1 MSNRR
6 IFKNFLSFSVGNWV
20 NIIIGIIA
28 IPLVTRILSP
38 EEYGRV
44 SMFILAVNIGLII
57 VNLGIDQSF
66 VRFYYEEDKNNKSK
80 LLLQCLKL
88 PVIVFIIISF
98 VIFLFQRN
106 ISYLL
111 FDIYD
116 KEAIYLLI
124 LSIFFSF
131 INGFSLLVLR
141 MEQMGIKYS
150 LLQIFNK
157 LFDISFF
164 LLFYFLIGA
173 EYKIMLLSYTGSI
186 FFVTLLSIYYGRSL
200 WLNIFKKTDI
210 KLINSIKDVVKY
222 GYPLMFSIALVWV
235 FQSIDRFSIKQWSSM
250 EELGLYSAAY
260 KVIALLTILKTSFS
274 NYWTPLSL
282 EKYQENTDNR
292 SFFEKMFLLIFIGM
306 MILSTIF
313 VAI

>member
-106 ISYLL
+106 ISRLL
-111 FDIYD
+111 
-116 KEAIYLLI
+116 
-124 LSIFFSF
+124 
-131 INGFSLLVLR
+131 
-141 MEQMGIKYS
+141 
-150 LLQIFNK
+150 K
-157 LFDISFF
+157 L
-164 LLFYFLIGA
+164 
-173 EYKIMLLSYTGSI
+173 
-186 FFVTLLSIYYGRSL
+186 
-200 WLNIFKKTDI
+200 
-210 KLINSIKDVVKY
+210 
-222 GYPLMFSIALVWV
+222 YPHFPQL
-235 FQSIDRFSIKQWSSM
+235 
-250 EELGLYSAAY
+250 
-260 KVIALLTILKTSFS
+260 
-274 NYWTPLSL
+274 
-282 EKYQENTDNR
+282 
-292 SFFEKMFLLIFIGM
+292 
-306 MILSTIF
+306 
-313 VAI
+313 